1 MDELKNVEKQTDL
14 KEKSEVKE
22 IPWKGKK
29 KKFQSIYIFCLH
41 YNYFLEKTRNQKI
54 KSVLFLIIKIVIL
67 LICLYFFMVTLEL
80 MTDGFRLI
88 LGHNASEIFK
98 NPILNLN

>member
-29 KKFQSIYIFCLH
+29 TISINLFFFVYI
-41 YNYFLEKTRNQKI
+41 
-54 KSVLFLIIKIVIL
+54 II
-67 LICLYFFMVTLEL
+67 
-80 MTDGFRLI
+80 
-88 LGHNASEIFK
+88 IF
-98 NPILNLN
+98 